1 MALPMAN
8 EGHLDVARLTSRLCR
23 PPRSWSSVHVHD
35 ELPSTNAV
43 AMERGRAWEVL
54 VTEHQ
59 SAGRGRLDRSWG
71 TPAGTSLT
79 FSATVPAPVAAVGW
93 LPLISGLA
101 VAEAVHALTGL
112 RAALKWPNDVLL
124 TSEGNRKVC
133 GILCE
138 YRPALRSAEALV
150 VVGIGINVSQT
161 RDQLPVDTATS
172 LALAGAGDVD
182 REDLLTTVLDRFAT
196 RYAALAAGGS
206 AANGVQAAYR
216 SACVTVGTRVRLER
230 PGQDPCLADAVDV
243 DTDGAL
249 IVDDG
254 SGPVRY
260 AAGDVTHLRPASD
273 EGGLA

>member
-1 MALPMAN
+1 L
-8 EGHLDVARLTSRLCR
+8 RL
-23 PPRSWSSVHVHD
+23 
-35 ELPSTNAV
+35 
-43 AMERGRAWEVL
+43 
-54 VTEHQ
+54 Q
-59 SAGRGRLDRSWG
+59 
-71 TPAGTSLT
+71 
-79 FSATVPAPVAAVGW
+79 
-93 LPLISGLA
+93 
-101 VAEAVHALTGL
+101 
-112 RAALKWPNDVLL
+112 LKWPNDVLL

-133 GILCE
+133 GSSASIDLARGLP
-138 YRPALRSAEALV
+138 RPLV

-206 AANGVQAAYR
+206 AADGVRAAYR

-273 EGGLA
+273 DGGLA

>member
-1 MALPMAN
+1 MAN
-8 EGHLDVARLTSRLCR
+8 PGQLDVAHLTSRLSL
-23 PPRSWSSVHVHD
+23 PPRSWTSVQVFD
-35 ELPSTNAV
+35 ELGSTNAL
-43 AMERGRAWEVL
+43 AMERGQAWEVL

-79 FSATVPAPVAAVGW
+79 FSATVPAPVDAVGW
-93 LPLISGLA
+93 LPLIAGLA
-101 VAEAVHALTGL
+101 VAEAVQALTGL

-124 TSEGNRKVC
+124 TSAGNRKVC

-138 YRPALRSAEALV
+138 YRPASEPTGALV
-150 VVGIGINVSQT
+150 VVGIGINISQT
-161 RDQLPVDTATS
+161 RVQLPVATATS

-182 REDLLTTVLDRFAT
+182 REDLLVTVLDRFAT
-196 RYAALAAGGS
+196 RYAALRAGGP
-206 AANGVQAAYR
+206 AADGVRAAYR

-230 PGQDPCLADAVDV
+230 PGREPCLADAVDL
-243 DTDGAL
+243 DHDGAL

-254 SGPVRY
+254 SGRVRY

-273 EGGLA
+273 DGGLA

>member
-1 MALPMAN
+1 M
-8 EGHLDVARLTSRLCR
+8 
-23 PPRSWSSVHVHD
+23 
-35 ELPSTNAV
+35 
-43 AMERGRAWEVL
+43 
-54 VTEHQ
+54 
-59 SAGRGRLDRSWG
+59 
-71 TPAGTSLT
+71 
-79 FSATVPAPVAAVGW
+79 
-93 LPLISGLA
+93 
-101 VAEAVHALTGL
+101 
-112 RAALKWPNDVLL
+112 
-124 TSEGNRKVC
+124 
-133 GILCE
+133 
-138 YRPALRSAEALV
+138 